1 MKAITLE
8 RMRQQQE
15 PKRQQ
20 QEPRLPQRQ
29 EPKLQR
35 QQGLLQV
42 QEQGLA
48 EELYQQ
54 IREGESDFADLAAVH
69 SLGREA
75 QSRGQFGPEPLGD
88 QHPELASRLRSGHP
102 GQLWPPFEVETI
114 WVVLRLETAALSV
127 LDEPLRQRLQQELM
141 EAWMQ
146 ERTRQILSGEPLPPL
161 PLPKGMEVA
170 T

>member
-1 MKAITLE
+1 VELRYLE
-8 RMRQQQE
+8 RKAELDRVVYS
-15 PKRQQ
+15 
-20 QEPRLPQRQ
+20 
-29 EPKLQR
+29 
-35 QQGLLQV
+35 LLQV

-54 IREGESDFADLAAVH
+54 IREGESDFADLAAAH

-75 QSRGQFGPEPLGD
+75 QSRGQIGPEPLGD
-88 QHPELASRLRSGHP
+88 QHPELASRLRSGNP

-170 T
+170 A